1 MSLRFC
7 FCFWKLTRRREDL
20 FLSKGCISFLC
31 TVADPCRYLRSVTLA
46 TGPKEATRSW
56 RQTHLR
62 ASFSS
67 MPKMAAVLTSRGSFS
82 RGLTGTSL
90 STSTADVRSENE
102 TFHLTTPMLHRR
114 VVGLFPPLCVAVAK
128 SKPCSGWTP
137 LHLACYFGHRDVVEE
152 LLKVISVYYSI
163 NLTTCSRPICCQQ
176 TSTVWILFA
185 GRC

>member
-7 FCFWKLTRRREDL
+7 CCFWKLTRRREDL
-20 FLSKGCISFLC
+20 FLPKACISFLC
-31 TVADPCRYLRSVTLA
+31 TVADTCRYLRSVTLA
-46 TGPKEATRSW
+46 TGSKEATRPW

-62 ASFSS
+62 VSFSS

-82 RGLTGTSL
+82 QGLTGTSH

-102 TFHLTTPMLHRR
+102 TFHLTTSRLRSR

-128 SKPCSGWTP
+128 SKPSSGWTP
-137 LHLACYFGHRDVVEE
+137 LHLACYFGHKGVVVE

-163 NLTTCSRPICCQQ
+163 NLTRCSRPICCQR